1 MLERL
6 LRILAQG
13 GVHSRGELAGALGVS
28 ENLLEQGIQHLVRL
42 GYLQAS
48 GDECRGTCSGCDV
61 GGICAIGGGDR
72 VWTLTEKGS
81 QIAGKLR

>member
-13 GVHSRGELAGALGVS
+13 GVHSRGELAQALGVS
-28 ENLLEQGIQHLVRL
+28 ESLLEQGIQHLVRL

-48 GDECRGTCSGCDV
+48 GDDCRGMCSGCDV
-61 GGICAIGGGDR
+61 AGICAVGGGDQ

-81 QIAGKLR
+81 QTAGKLR